1 MYNYYKYVYLFIQS
15 TLEKKNDTS
24 NGLDKVRLYKI
35 IEP

>member
-1 MYNYYKYVYLFIQS
+1 MFIYSFKVTGYS